1 LAVPPPPAED
11 TAPRAPAEAPPFPDC
26 WTAYGA
32 ETPELAAFGSERRL
46 AVGAAW
52 ALLAGQALFLLVL
65 AAVVASAAPLPLRV
79 VAAAAVFAV
88 LGAVV
93 VGLLRLIGTAR
104 HLWAE
109 RAGVRLSRAL
119 GPTEMV
125 AWEQIGEIGLAHTPA
140 RWAVGLRLRPA
151 APSRLPAGPRW
162 LQQRVSSDFD
172 FLLFPA
178 DGECELLGRVLLR
191 YCIDRKAR
199 RRLPAG

>member
-1 LAVPPPPAED
+1 MPTSSAEN
-11 TAPRAPAEAPPFPDC
+11 TPPRAPREAPPFPDC

-32 ETPELAAFGSERRL
+32 ETPELAAFGSEPRL
-46 AVGAAW
+46 VVRAAW
-52 ALLAGQALFLLVL
+52 ALLAGQAIFLVVL

-79 VAAAAVFAV
+79 VAAAALFAV
-88 LGAVV
+88 LSAVA
-93 VGLLRLIGTAR
+93 VGLLRLMGTAR
-104 HLWAE
+104 RLRAE
-109 RAGVRLSRAL
+109 RDGLRLSRAL

-151 APSRLPAGPRW
+151 ASLSLPAGLRR

-178 DGECELLGRVLLR
+178 DGDCELLGRVLLR
-191 YCIDRKAR
+191 YSIDRKAR
-199 RRLPAG
+199 RRLPAR